1 MGVGLNSELFS
12 DPPRGPDGLSGIGI
26 GIGIGFDTAG
36 GSDAD
41 PDTTSDE
48 G

>member
-1 MGVGLNSELFS
+1 VSSFQTTT
-12 DPPRGPDGLSGIGI
+12 RGPDGLSGIGI
-26 GIGIGFDTAG
+26 GIAIAIAIAI